1 MQAPG
6 NHPYSHI
13 SYPEIITHPQIV
25 PISLNPLYPEEFPTC
40 LHQLYFSCV
49 SAIYNYKCRRI
60 PVIYCGREAHPMNFE
75 LSANVI
81 GLWAKDARPH
91 SSPAIP
97 CQCPI
102 QSIEFRLLF
111 IGAWGNP
118 ILAQHKFLLLFP
130 ESPTSVLLLLLHPQP
145 SLSHTLCTTSCLVLG
160 ISGNQ
165 FPFLLLTWDHL
176 EKPNTAPRRHWGRN

>member
-13 SYPEIITHPQIV
+13 SFPEIITHPQIV

-118 ILAQHKFLLLFP
+118 ILAQHKFSCSQSLPRPFSFSFSSSTHNHHFHTHFVQPLALFWEYP
-130 ESPTSVLLLLLHPQP
+130 ATNFHFFS
-145 SLSHTLCTTSCLVLG
+145 SLETT
-160 ISGNQ
+160 
-165 FPFLLLTWDHL
+165 
-176 EKPNTAPRRHWGRN
+176 